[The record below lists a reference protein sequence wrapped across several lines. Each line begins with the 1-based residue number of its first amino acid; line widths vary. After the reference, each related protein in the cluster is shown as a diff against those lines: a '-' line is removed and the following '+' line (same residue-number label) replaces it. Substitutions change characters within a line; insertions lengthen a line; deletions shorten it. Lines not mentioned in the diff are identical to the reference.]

1 MLGGSLFAG
10 DLLAESIVRSAD
22 WAALDDE
29 SLHEIEA
36 SLRAVF
42 ARFPAASSPNESQTE
57 DDLIW
62 PVLQCLG
69 WTESLRQQNLTPQ
82 GREDVPDGLLF
93 ADETAKDRANRFA
106 EEWRRYGFGAAMVES
121 KRWLRPLDRRSGG
134 HGEGA
139 APSTQ
144 MLRYLRRVDDLTSGG
159 LRWGILT
166 NGARWRLYYQGARSV
181 SEQFFEIDLA
191 ALLDLPGHNEGLSAL
206 SESERRHGL
215 KLFVLFFRREAFL
228 PGAVDSRT
236 FHQRALDEGRFH
248 QERVAADLSDLV
260 FGRVFPEIARAI
272 AREAPDAPLG
282 EVRDAALVVLYRLLF
297 ILYAE
302 DRDLLPVR
310 DERYDDY
317 GLRHKVRGDVGR
329 RKDRGDTF
337 SETATRYWSAIDD
350 LCRAIDAGDP
360 SIGLPP
366 YNGGLFDRAR
376 APLLDR
382 VRLGDRVMAGV
393 IDALSFEARPEGR
406 RYINYRDLS
415 VQQLGSIYERL
426 LEHEIVREGD
436 EIVVRPNVFARKGS
450 GSYYTPDELVGL
462 ILEETIGPL
471 VRSRLDAFAAE
482 AARLRK
488 SRRPARRRLEEL
500 GSLDPALKLLEFK
513 VCDPAMGSGHFLV
526 GFVDYLADRVIA
538 SMAEAEG
545 ALEGYVS
552 PLVKDID
559 TVRDT
564 VLRNAG
570 RRGWTIRPEQLDD
583 RHVVR
588 RMVLKRCVYGV
599 DKNPMAV
606 ELAKVS
612 LWLHTFTV
620 GAPLGF
626 LDHHLRC
633 GDSLFGSW
641 VRQGIDRAEE
651 GGRLF
656 LHEPLNQAM
665 RATRSMQVIEKL
677 IDAEIDE
684 AERSAGVF
692 ARLQGLTAR
701 LDAFLSLVH
710 GFEWLNVRNE
720 EDKAA
725 LQSFFI
731 GAFGD
736 PVDIATRA
744 APVADGTAGR
754 VEREASG
761 SGAGEPSGSESSEP
775 SGSGVGEP
783 TGPGASEPA
792 GVEPN
797 QAPGPGT
804 GETMG
809 PEARGTPGPRAN
821 AAAGP
826 QRFALLLDRARD
838 LVSRA
843 RALVAEERFL
853 NWQVAFPG
861 VWSDWDS
868 SELCGG
874 FDAVIGNPP
883 WDRMKLQQVEWFAAR
898 RPEIAHARRAADRK
912 RMIGALRDSGD
923 PLAADFERAN
933 GRAESALRVARTS
946 GSYPWLSRGDVNLY
960 SLFVER
966 AMALLGPHGVVGLLT
981 PSGIASDKTAA
992 PFFRSVATEGR
1003 LRALYDFENRRT
1015 RYDLPPSFPD
1025 VDSRF
1030 KFCAFV
1036 ASREPLS
1043 EPARCSFYLQKVSE
1057 LADPDRRFPLAAEDF
1072 AAVNPNTGTAPI
1084 FRTRRDAEL
1093 TTAIYRRLPVLVDR
1107 STGEEVRT
1115 WPVKYLRMFDMTN
1128 DSGRFRTREELEERE
1143 GAWPV
1148 GGNRFD
1154 SATGEWVPLYEG
1166 KMVQAFDHRAAGIVV
1181 NPENLHR
1188 PAQPLPA
1195 TPEQHRDPGWLP
1207 DPQYWVAASECGW
1220 SPSPSWVLGFKEITA
1235 PTNVRTFIAA
1245 LLPAVGFG
1253 NKVPI
1258 LRPDTEDDRAAS
1270 RFGGSRLPGDGGRP
1284 GARKSG
1290 PPPTENPRA
1299 TVTDPPPE
1307 RREWLLA
1314 GNLNA
1319 TIFDFVTRQKVQGQ
1333 TLNLFIVEQLPV
1345 VPPEYYES
1353 VRFGPKTAAGIVRE
1367 AVLELTYT
1375 AHDMA
1380 PFARDLGHVD
1390 EAGAAKPP
1398 FRWDEERR
1406 LRLRAKLDA
1415 VFFHLYG
1422 VTDRDDVRYVYSTFP
1437 IVEREETRVHGRYRS
1452 RDLCLAYLNALAAG
1466 RPDAEPDL

>member
-1 MLGGSLFAG
+1 MSIGEVFHGSLFAG

-22 WAALDDE
+22 WTALDDE
-29 SLHEIEA
+29 ALDDLEA
-36 SLRAVF
+36 SLRAVL
-42 ARFPAASSPNESQTE
+42 ARFPAASVPNESQTE

-62 PVLQCLG
+62 PVLHRLG
-69 WTESLRQQNLTPQ
+69 WTAGLRQQNLTPR

-93 ADETAKDRANRFA
+93 ADDAVKDRANSFA
-106 EEWRRYGFGAAMVES
+106 EEWRRYELGVAVVES

-134 HGEGA
+134 EGEGI

-144 MLRYLRRVDDLTSGG
+144 MLRYLRRVDDLTSGR

-191 ALLDLPGHNEGLSAL
+191 ALLDLPGHNEGLFAL
-206 SESERRHGL
+206 SKSERRHGL

-228 PGAVDSRT
+228 SGATDSRT
-236 FHQRALDEGRFH
+236 LHQRALDEGRFH
-248 QERVAADLSDLV
+248 QERVAANLSDLV
-260 FGRVFPEIARAI
+260 FGRVFPELARAI
-272 AREAPDAPLG
+272 ADEAPDAPLA
-282 EVRDAALVVLYRLLF
+282 EVRDAALVILYRLLF
-297 ILYAE
+297 VLYAE

-317 GLRHKVRGDVGR
+317 GLRDKVRGDVGR

-337 SETATRYWSAIDD
+337 SETAARYWSAIDD

-366 YNGGLFDRAR
+366 YDGGLFDRER
-376 APLLDR
+376 APLLAR
-382 VRLGDRVMAGV
+382 VRLGDRVMADV
-393 IDALSFEARPEGR
+393 IDALSFEAGPEGR

-426 LEHEIVREGD
+426 LEHEVVRDGD
-436 EIVVRPNVFARKGS
+436 DIVVRPNVFARKGS

-488 SRRPARRRLEEL
+488 SRRSARRKLEEL
-500 GSLDPALKLLEFK
+500 KRLDPATKLLGLK

-526 GFVDYLADRVIA
+526 GLVDYLADRVIA
-538 SMAEAEG
+538 AMAEAE
-545 ALEGYVS
+545 AAMEGYVS
-552 PLVKDID
+552 PLVEDID

-570 RRGWTIRPEQLDD
+570 RQGWTIHPEQLDD

-633 GDSLFGSW
+633 GDSLFGCW

-656 LHEPLNQAM
+656 LHEPLSWAM
-665 RATRSMQVIEKL
+665 QATRSMQVIEML
-677 IDAEIDE
+677 SDAEIDE
-684 AERSAGVF
+684 AHHSAGVF
-692 ARLQGLTAR
+692 AGVRENTAP

-710 GFEWLNVRNE
+710 AFEWLIACD
-720 EDKAA
+720 EDDEVAV
-725 LQSFFI
+725 QSLFT
-731 GAFGD
+731 GTFGD
-736 PVDIATRA
+736 PVDIAMGA
-744 APVADGTAGR
+744 APILAIAGD
-754 VEREASG
+754 VENREVSEGDAH
-761 SGAGEPSGSESSEP
+761 EPSGREP
-775 SGSGVGEP
+775 SM
-783 TGPGASEPA
+783 
-792 GVEPN
+792 
-797 QAPGPGT
+797 APGPKAHEAT
-804 GETMG
+804 GSKACE
-809 PEARGTPGPRAN
+809 TPGPRGTEK
-821 AAAGP
+821 AATG
-826 QRFALLLDRARD
+826 RFVLLVARARE
-838 LVSRA
+838 LVARA
-843 RALVAEERFL
+843 RELVAEERFL

-868 SELCGG
+868 TERHGG

-898 RPEIAHARRAADRK
+898 RPEIARARRAADRR
-912 RMIGALRDSGD
+912 RMARELRDSED
-923 PLAADFERAN
+923 PLADEFERAN
-933 GRAESALRVARTS
+933 ERAESALRVARTS
-946 GSYPWLSRGDVNLY
+946 GDYPWLARGDVNLY

-966 AMALLGPHGVVGLLT
+966 AMALVGPHGVVGLLT

-1015 RYDLPPSFPD
+1015 RYELPPFFPD

-1036 ASREPLS
+1036 AGRS
-1043 EPARCSFYLQKVSE
+1043 PAVDSAHCAFFLQDVAE
-1057 LADPDRRFPLAAEDF
+1057 LQDPDHHFSLAATDF
-1072 AAVNPNTGTAPI
+1072 ATVNPNTGTAPI

-1107 STGEEVRT
+1107 SSGEEVRT
-1115 WPVKYLRMFDMTN
+1115 WPVKYATMFHMTN

-1154 SATGEWVPLYEG
+1154 SVAGEWVPLYEG
-1166 KMVQAFDHRAAGIVV
+1166 KMVQAFDHRAARIVV
-1181 NPENLHR
+1181 NPGNLHR
-1188 PAQPLPA
+1188 PAQPLAA
-1195 TPEQHRDPGWLP
+1195 TLEQHRDPDWLP
-1207 DPQYWVAASECGW
+1207 DPQYWVVESACGW
-1220 SPSPSWVLGFKEITA
+1220 PPDLGWVLGFKEITA
-1235 PTNVRTFIAA
+1235 PTNMRTFIAA
-1245 LLPAVGFG
+1245 LLPTVGFG
-1253 NKVPI
+1253 NKVPV
-1258 LRPDTEDDRAAS
+1258 LQPETVHYRGEDARELDEPA
-1270 RFGGSRLPGDGGRP
+1270 LPGGDSDPPVISAPHIHLAGGGR
-1284 GARKSG
+1284 GGGRGRS
-1290 PPPTENPRA
+1290 
-1299 TVTDPPPE
+1299 
-1307 RREWLLA
+1307 EWLLA
-1314 GNLNA
+1314 ANMNA
-1319 TIFDFVTRQKVQGQ
+1319 TIFDFATRQKIQGQ

-1345 VPPEYYES
+1345 VPPEHYES
-1353 VRFGPKTAAGIVRE
+1353 ARFGPKSAAEIVRE

-1380 PFARDLGHVD
+1380 PFARDLG
-1390 EAGAAKPP
+1390 
-1398 FRWDEERR
+1398 
-1406 LRLRAKLDA
+1406 
-1415 VFFHLYG
+1415 
-1422 VTDRDDVRYVYSTFP
+1422 
-1437 IVEREETRVHGRYRS
+1437 
-1452 RDLCLAYLNALAAG
+1452 
-1466 RPDAEPDL
+1466 